1 MKRYIVGIVA
11 LGALVGTPALGADL
25 PLPMKAP
32 PPVIEGWNWA
42 GSYFGAYGGGGWGTT
57 RQTDTSGATTGD
69 YRQSGGVFGG
79 TYGIQGQAGNIVFGE
94 ESDYGWSGI
103 KGTVSPAPCVSGSC
117 FTNLQTLG
125 TTRVRLGYAWDR
137 YMVYGTAGFA
147 FGSVNAG
154 QDSCAG
160 GGFTICGTATNYGWA
175 AGGGVEAFIAPMWSV
190 KVEYLHF
197 DLNKFPVYTV
207 VIPVN
212 VSERGD
218 VVRAGINYHFN
229 LLAWLGMAH

>member
-1 MKRYIVGIVA
+1 MKRYIAGIVA

-32 PPVIEGWNWA
+32 APVVEGWNWA
-42 GSYFGAYGGGGWGTT
+42 GSYFGAYGGGGWGTSRET
-57 RQTDTSGATTGD
+57 NNFGITSGD
-69 YRQSGGVFGG
+69 YSQSGGLFGG

-103 KGTVSPAPCVSGSC
+103 KGSVTSLVCGTGITTGACS
-117 FTNLQTLG
+117 TNLQTLG

-137 YMVYGTAGFA
+137 YMAYGTAGFA
-147 FGSVNAG
+147 FGSVN
-154 QDSCAG
+154 SCADG
-160 GGFTICGTATNYGWA
+160 VFCGTATNYGWA

-197 DLNKFPVYTV
+197 DLNKFPVIQNLGTV
-207 VIPVN
+207 VTVA
-212 VSERGD
+212 ERGD